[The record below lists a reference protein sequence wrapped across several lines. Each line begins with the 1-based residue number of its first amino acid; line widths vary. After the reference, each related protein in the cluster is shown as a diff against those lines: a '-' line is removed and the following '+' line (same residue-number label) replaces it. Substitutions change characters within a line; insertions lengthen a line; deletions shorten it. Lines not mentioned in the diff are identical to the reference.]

1 MNYAGRYKF
10 EKKNK
15 REQTAKAIEYI
26 KECLR
31 GEKDKSILN
40 DIFNL
45 FAEQG
50 YINAKNIPHSVW
62 KDTLIMPN
70 RFYYHPELQIRNPL
84 PVFDFEKGIL
94 QEHAYFLEIRKKY
107 TMKNLL
113 DYVYEKI
120 GIEDFFHEEKKDIK
134 SIEYLL
140 NKYEKNKYVQS
151 LDFVLYLV
159 DMTADKN
166 KRISKLLDIQEAELE
181 TADKIKQMITIAKIK
196 GYNQVVW
203 R

>member
-1 MNYAGRYKF
+1 
-10 EKKNK
+10 
-15 REQTAKAIEYI
+15 
-26 KECLR
+26 
-31 GEKDKSILN
+31 
-40 DIFNL
+40 
-45 FAEQG
+45 
-50 YINAKNIPHSVW
+50 
-62 KDTLIMPN
+62 
-70 RFYYHPELQIRNPL
+70 
-84 PVFDFEKGIL
+84 
-94 QEHAYFLEIRKKY
+94 
-107 TMKNLL
+107 MKNLL